1 MKKRSTTS
9 GRSNQRT
16 EQFTASEELQFITE
30 NARRL
35 GVVEGKLD
43 VVLQRIDSLAQSYG
57 VINHNSTA
65 LASRLDKVEQ
75 KLDDAAHMERKFYTA
90 LGVVAS
96 LTVAVVALLQYLH
109 VVI

>member
-1 MKKRSTTS
+1 MKKRSTGG
-9 GRSNQRT
+9 GRVNARAK
-16 EQFTASEELQFITE
+16 QFTASEELQFITE

-65 LASRLDKVEQ
+65 LASRMDKMEQ
-75 KLDDAAHMERKFYTA
+75 RLEDSARTERRFYAA
-90 LGVVAS
+90 LG
-96 LTVAVVALLQYLH
+96 AVVAVLTVLAYFH
-109 VVI
+109 IIF